1 MNPKDFDR
9 WMTTLSDEARA
20 DVMKTTITAT
30 EETKRVLEVDSDY
43 NITRR
48 LRVFVPCAMIVL
60 VATLFFGRSCTQLDR
75 ELAAEQMRI
84 QAEHPAAFPDAG
96 K

>member
-20 DVMKTTITAT
+20 DVMKTTIKETQETA
-30 EETKRVLEVDSDY
+30 
-43 NITRR
+43 RR
-48 LRVFVPCAMIVL
+48 LGTNETYQSSRQVR
-60 VATLFFGRSCTQLDR
+60 LFFPLAAIVVLAAIVGARSCEQIER
-75 ELAAEQMRI
+75 ENATAQMRI
-84 QAEHPAAFPDAG
+84 QAEHPAAFQDAG